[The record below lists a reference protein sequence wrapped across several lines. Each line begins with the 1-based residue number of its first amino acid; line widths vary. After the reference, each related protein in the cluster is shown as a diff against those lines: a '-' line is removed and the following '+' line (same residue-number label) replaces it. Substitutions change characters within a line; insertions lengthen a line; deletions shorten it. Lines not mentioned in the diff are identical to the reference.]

1 MIQNLIVI
9 KNGTAIYNGTFGDCH
24 KLNSDPMLLSAFFDA
39 LLAFAKEFEQGTL
52 EQLKFKKSNINYLK
66 INDLLFIA
74 ITDISDK
81 INVIKSK
88 LGKIASLFKERYD
101 KILNNYSGEISQFMD
116 FGNILIESN
125 IAQKNCGEHSDC
137 HDCPN
142 RISTN
147 PTFSEIIEL
156 EK

>member
-9 KNGTAIYNGTFGDCH
+9 KNGTAIFNGNFGDCH

-39 LLAFAKEFEQGTL
+39 LLTFALEFEQGTL

-66 INDLLFIA
+66 MNDLLFIA
-74 ITDISDK
+74 ITDISDD

-88 LGKIASLFKERYD
+88 LGKVANLFIERYD
-101 KILNNYSGEISQFMD
+101 KILVNYSGEITKFRD
-116 FGNILIESN
+116 FGDILIELE

-137 HDCPN
+137 IDCPN
-142 RISTN
+142 RILTS
-147 PTFSEIIEL
+147 PTFSDIIEL